1 MTTRRHTTRRPC
13 VEELEG
19 RLVPAAPSINWAGY
33 AVQAGAGAVRAV
45 RGTWIVPA
53 VSGASDAVSSA
64 WVGIDGNASPTVE
77 QIGTESDIL
86 GGMPVYFAWF
96 EMFPRD
102 RVIVGGL
109 AIHPGDV
116 MTGVVTSLGSGLFRL
131 RLTDFS
137 TGQSFATT
145 QAAPAAQ
152 RSSAEWVVER
162 PGHEALADFGT
173 VPFFGASLT
182 AGSRAGPIDR
192 VRRQVRQIGLEPP
205 FGGRATPSGLTDSGV
220 GRHRT
225 SSFTVTFDPPAG

>member
-1 MTTRRHTTRRPC
+1 MTTRRRTTWRPR

-19 RLVPAAPSINWAGY
+19 RLVPAAPSGNWAGY

-45 RGTWIVPA
+45 RGSWVVPA

-64 WVGIDGNASPTVE
+64 WVGIDGNASATVE
-77 QIGTESDIL
+77 QIGTESDIQ
-86 GGMPVYFAWF
+86 GGAPLYFAWF

-102 RVIVGGL
+102 RFIVGGL

-116 MTGVVTSLGSGLFRL
+116 MSGVVTSLGSGLFRL
-131 RLTDFS
+131 RLTDFT
-137 TGQSFATT
+137 TGQSFATI
-145 QAAPAAQ
+145 QSAPAAQ

-162 PGHEALADFGT
+162 PGREPLADFGT

-182 AGSRAGPIDR
+182 VGTVAGPIDR
-192 VRRQVRQIGLEPP
+192 VRRQVRNISLTPP
-205 FGGRATPSGLTDSGV
+205 FGGGATPAGLIDSGV

-225 SSFTVTFDPPAG
+225 SSFIVTFDPPAG